1 MKNKKVKLGVL
12 VLAAVTVFTATAFAA
27 SADNDGYEALKQIMK
42 DSRETEL
49 MSGASFN
56 GTFKVSDQGTTIAE
70 VKGTVKAKHDSDE
83 ASGKVQV
90 NLKGRE
96 QDLSFFKNGE
106 NMYLADETNT
116 RYYKL
121 VNAEDDLSRRHEDY
135 DRENS
140 NVRAEHNMGSAQ
152 EGLLD
157 YLMGDLKSQ
166 FELSRNSDGTK
177 TITLDLNQ
185 NEIPVPLNL
194 LTAVAVENKG
204 DSNYPDKESE
214 MNAAQQQLL
223 LEKLPFMK
231 DFEGL
236 EKDIPTLKKDVKLTA
251 LVIKLNVDS
260 NNQLKSFETK
270 LSIAGEDSEGVYH
283 EISFQGLAS
292 VNDINNTNV
301 DKFNEDGK
309 NIEIINAEDFNCSK

>member
-49 MSGASFN
+49 MSGASFS

-83 ASGKVQV
+83 ASGMVQV
-90 NLKGRE
+90 NLKGKE

-116 RYYKL
+116 KYYKL

-194 LTAVAVENKG
+194 LTAVAVESKG
-204 DSNYPDKESE
+204 DSNYSDKESE

-236 EKDIPTLKKDVKLTA
+236 EKDIPGLKKDVKLTA

-270 LSIAGEDSEGVYH
+270 LSIAGQDSEGGYH

-292 VNDINNTNV
+292 VNDLNNANV